1 MEDTSATRYVHE
13 LCFPLCKC
21 WHIFHCHIYICW
33 CVLLCMTRTL
43 VYIYIYREIY
53 FVKFGR
59 LNTQLIWNSG
69 SIWHDLSIFLMF
81 LDILWHTYGS
91 LFVSPLNFNLPSGKH
106 TKNYG
111 TSPFLIGKSTISMA
125 IFNSYV
131 SLPEGTS
138 IQTSSLLIIVIT
150 IH

>member
-1 MEDTSATRYVHE
+1 MQQDMFTSCVFLCVNVDISFIVIYTYVDVFSYAWLE
-13 LCFPLCKC
+13 R
-21 WHIFHCHIYICW
+21 W
-33 CVLLCMTRTL
+33 
-43 VYIYIYREIY
+43 YIYIEIY

-59 LNTQLIWNSG
+59 LHTQLIWNSG

-81 LDILWHTYGS
+81 LDILWHIYGS